1 MYLQTTRY
9 IYLLLSE
16 RVDRK
21 CVRRSKEMST
31 TGHTTTCHPPPT
43 GFQGSTLFQSWNRTG
58 RPAVLMEMDDGSVNQ
73 SSATLMWIPIG
84 AGLFLVALA
93 VSAVAVPELR
103 LLHFLQALIYVAVVI
118 LSRRN
123 NVFALGAG
131 FTIAVAWNCLEF
143 FGPHLIHAGA
153 VMFWSFLHTGQVQ
166 HLETLMVPIGGIGH
180 FILMIA
186 CPTALIHQTTDTK
199 KWWKFIAGG
208 VLVLE
213 YFALIVAI
221 ARPR

>member
-1 MYLQTTRY
+1 M
-9 IYLLLSE
+9 
-16 RVDRK
+16 
-21 CVRRSKEMST
+21 
-31 TGHTTTCHPPPT
+31 
-43 GFQGSTLFQSWNRTG
+43 N
-58 RPAVLMEMDDGSVNQ
+58 DGSVNQ
-73 SSATLMWIPIG
+73 SSATRVWIPIG

-103 LLHFLQALIYVAVVI
+103 PLHFLQALIYVAVAI
-118 LSRRN
+118 LARRS
-123 NVFALGAG
+123 NVFAFGAA

-143 FGPHLIHAGA
+143 FGPHLMQAGA

-166 HLETLMVPIGGIGH
+166 HLETMMVPIGGIGH

-186 CPTALIHQTTDTK
+186 CLTALFHQTTDTK
-199 KWWKFIAGG
+199 QWWKFIAGG
-208 VLVLE
+208 VLVLG

>member
-1 MYLQTTRY
+1 
-9 IYLLLSE
+9 
-16 RVDRK
+16 
-21 CVRRSKEMST
+21 
-31 TGHTTTCHPPPT
+31 
-43 GFQGSTLFQSWNRTG
+43 
-58 RPAVLMEMDDGSVNQ
+58 MEMDDGSVNQ
-73 SSATLMWIPIG
+73 SSATRVWIPIG

-103 LLHFLQALIYVAVVI
+103 PLHFFQALIYVAVVI

-143 FGPHLIHAGA
+143 FGPHLIQAGA

-208 VLVLE
+208 VLVLG